1 MPRLIFATI
10 LTMSLTG
17 GILLFF
23 ILMLRPLT
31 TRAFSAAWN
40 YYVNLIVLVFLL
52 IPIGFVPGKVFMDS
66 PPGLVVLPAE
76 TKSISLDDTQGETV
90 NAVAEIDLQQAYQ
103 RTKHSFHADDPLY
116 YLFWV
121 WIWGM
126 VIFMAHKGKQFLIFK
141 RKLLETS
148 VAVEEDNSIYQIYQE
163 CRYDLG
169 VRQKINLLCNASI
182 KAPMVTGLIKSYL
195 IIPQVDMDK
204 SELRF
209 VLNHELIHCKRKD
222 LWFKAIAWLTNAVH
236 WFNPLIYKMV
246 HEINEL
252 CEISCDEA
260 VVKDMS
266 IQERHCYGQSILNIL
281 SSVIN
286 KQEGI
291 YSNLCESEKG
301 LKKRLMLIMQKRNFS
316 RKTAAISVVIFIAIC
331 ITGSALAYKL
341 VPSNEKISE
350 DMSWKTSLDEL
361 DSKALFADIVA
372 KNNIKKE
379 NINEFN
385 SALEQ
390 FLFVIA
396 QHHKNMIKEEDIE
409 ALTVPV
415 PSGRISSIYGKRYH
429 PVINEYKLHAG
440 IDYAQKAGA
449 DIVAANDGKVI
460 ATQDD
465 LGGSEYYGN
474 YLIIVHNDG
483 TACLYE
489 HCSALTVDTGDWV
502 NKGEKIAEIGS
513 TGMATGPH
521 CQFEFRINGKAVDP
535 MPYIAVSE

>member
-1 MPRLIFATI
+1 MLRLIFATI
-10 LTMSLTG
+10 LTMSVTG
-17 GILLFF
+17 GILFLFIF
-23 ILMLRPLT
+23 MLRPVT

-40 YYVNLIVLVFLL
+40 YYVNIVVLVCLL

-66 PPGLVVLPAE
+66 APGFVVLPAE
-76 TKSISLDDTQGETV
+76 TKSISFDAMQKETV
-90 NAVAEIDLQQAYQ
+90 NSVTGIDLPQAYQ
-103 RTKHSFHADDPLY
+103 KTKHPFHADDLLY

-121 WIWGM
+121 WLLGM
-126 VIFMAHKGKQFLIFK
+126 VIFIGHKSKQFLKFK
-141 RKLLETS
+141 RRLLETS
-148 VAVEEDNSIYQIYQE
+148 VPLEEDNRIYQIYQE
-163 CRYDLG
+163 CRSHLG
-169 VRQKINLLCNASI
+169 VRQEIILLCNDNI
-182 KAPMVTGLIKSYL
+182 NAPMVTGLIKPCL

-209 VLNHELIHCKRKD
+209 IFNHELIHCKRKD

-246 HEINEL
+246 DEINEL

-286 KQEGI
+286 KQDGI

-301 LKKRLMLIMQKRNFS
+301 LKRRLMLIMERKNFS
-316 RKTAAISVVIFIAIC
+316 RKTAAISIVIFIAIC

-341 VPSNEKISE
+341 VPSNQKITE
-350 DMSWKTSLDEL
+350 DTSWRTSLDEL

-372 KNNIKKE
+372 KNSIKKE

-396 QHHKNMIKEEDIE
+396 QHHKRTINDQDIE

-415 PSGRISSIYGKRYH
+415 PTGRISSMYGMRFH
-429 PVINEYKLHAG
+429 PVTKEHKFHAG

-474 YLIIVHNDG
+474 YIIIVHNDG

-489 HCSALTVDTGDWV
+489 HCSTLLVNTGDWV

-521 CQFEFRINGKAVDP
+521 CQFEFRINGKPVDP
-535 MPYIAVSE
+535 TPYIDASK